1 MLISIIEIKK
11 RKTLLIISFCK
22 SLKRNLLLDILS
34 NTYQA
39 EIFRVKKKH
48 THTHIERVGGGEASK
63 LELEGNPRLGK
74 LMAMGKNPFP

>member
-11 RKTLLIISFCK
+11 RETLLIISFCK

-48 THTHIERVGGGEASK
+48 THTHRESRGWGGIEVGAGGQPQAW
-63 LELEGNPRLGK
+63 
-74 LMAMGKNPFP
+74 

>member
-11 RKTLLIISFCK
+11 RETLLIISFCK

-39 EIFRVKKKH
+39 EIFRVKKKN
-48 THTHIERVGGGEASK
+48 THTHRESRGGEASK
-63 LELEGNPRLGK
+63 LELEGNPGLVS
-74 LMAMGKNPFP
+74 